1 MQKVGIRT
9 DEDAARNPVLV
20 GEAQS
25 AVNREIRAVRDS
37 LEGMRV

>member
-1 MQKVGIRT
+1 MQKAGIRT

-25 AVNREIRAVRDS
+25 AVDREIRVVRYG